1 VSISIYFAR
10 GETTVGCI
18 VAETSAILWDILNK
32 KYMPIPDKQQWKII
46 AERFETLWNL
56 PNCIGALDGKHVR
69 IEKFPNTG
77 STNYNYKSFNSVV
90 LMACC
95 DADGLFTMIEVGYA
109 GRNCDAGIFRASAMK
124 HWITHAGFDIPP
136 PSPLKYDENKY
147 PFPYYLVADEAF
159 PLSGYLMRPY
169 AKKTLD
175 NIKRIFNYRL
185 SRARKTIECT
195 FGMAAEK
202 WAILNGPIRG
212 HDPKK
217 VNDFIKAACILHN
230 YVRKTEGLEYTPIHI
245 DEHEIVANENNVIP
259 PTVQNT
265 ISININSSANVLR
278 NYLANYF
285 INPRAALP
293 WQWKY
298 CC

>member
-1 VSISIYFAR
+1 
-10 GETTVGCI
+10 
-18 VAETSAILWDILNK
+18 
-32 KYMPIPDKQQWKII
+32 
-46 AERFETLWNL
+46 
-56 PNCIGALDGKHVR
+56 
-69 IEKFPNTG
+69 
-77 STNYNYKSFNSVV
+77 
-90 LMACC
+90 
-95 DADGLFTMIEVGYA
+95 
-109 GRNCDAGIFRASAMK
+109 
-124 HWITHAGFDIPP
+124 
-136 PSPLKYDENKY
+136 
-147 PFPYYLVADEAF
+147 
-159 PLSGYLMRPY
+159 
-169 AKKTLD
+169 
-175 NIKRIFNYRL
+175 
-185 SRARKTIECT
+185 
-195 FGMAAEK
+195 MAAEK

>member
-56 PNCIGALDGKHVR
+56 PNFIGALDGKHVR

-77 STNYNYKSFNSVV
+77 STNYNYKSFHSVI

-109 GRNCDAGIFRASAMK
+109 GRNSDGGIFRASAMK

-136 PSPLKYDENKY
+136 P
-147 PFPYYLVADEAF
+147 
-159 PLSGYLMRPY
+159 R
-169 AKKTLD
+169 
-175 NIKRIFNYRL
+175 
-185 SRARKTIECT
+185 
-195 FGMAAEK
+195 
-202 WAILNGPIRG
+202 
-212 HDPKK
+212 H
-217 VNDFIKAACILHN
+217 
-230 YVRKTEGLEYTPIHI
+230 
-245 DEHEIVANENNVIP
+245 
-259 PTVQNT
+259 
-265 ISININSSANVLR
+265 
-278 NYLANYF
+278 
-285 INPRAALP
+285 
-293 WQWKY
+293 
-298 CC
+298 